1 MTEPGQPT
9 GLPVEVGDGF
19 PDRMWNYQDFPLGED
34 RSADDPSSTGLVD
47 LSFIRAG
54 LRRSRRVWWSVAA
67 VGFLIGA
74 GLFVHAKPSYQ
85 ATVSILMQNDPNID
99 AYTGM
104 ETDSLVAQEPA
115 VDQLALHNL
124 GMSGSTLHYTATI
137 FSNQVL
143 TISLHAATPD
153 EASREVD
160 AVANAFLKV
169 YAQSVQTQ
177 TAASTIG
184 ESQQLAQAQQAV
196 DSLGKQISQVSAE
209 ASSTAQQKQLK
220 SLEAQ
225 HAAAENALAAL
236 KQTLAYDQ
244 ASAAV
249 TASNMVTESKIIY
262 TSVPTAATSRK
273 KTAIEYV
280 GGGLFGGL
288 VIGMA
293 IVMIRALL
301 SDRLYRR
308 DDVAVAL
315 SAPVR
320 MSVLSAGS
328 SGKRLWL
335 SLGGRGQAS
344 RQEADVT
351 RVANYLRGS
360 VPGDSRGPASLAVV
374 AVDDPSLV
382 AAAIEEL
389 ASSYAREGKRV
400 AVADLAAGAL
410 ARSLGVSDPGVRMVD
425 VKGTRVIMVLPAS
438 DEMAP
443 IGPRARGTRGQTANN
458 EVASA
463 YSGADVFITMAVLD
477 PAVGADHLAT
487 WAGDAVAVV
496 TAGRSSVARVQ
507 AVGEMIRDAGTHL
520 ASGILLGADKDDES
534 FGLVKA

>member
-19 PDRMWNYQDFPLGED
+19 PDRLWNYEDFPRGED
-34 RSADDPSSTGLVD
+34 RSADDLSSTGLVD

-54 LRRSRRVWWSVAA
+54 LRRSRRVWWAVAA

-74 GLFVHAKPSYQ
+74 GLFVHTKPSYQ

-115 VDQLALHNL
+115 VAQLALQNL

-177 TAASTIG
+177 TAASTTG
-184 ESQQLAQAQQAV
+184 ESQQLVQAQQTV

-209 ASSTAQQKQLK
+209 TSSTAQEKQLK
-220 SLEAQ
+220 GLEAK
-225 HAAAENALAAL
+225 HTSAMNALAAL

-244 ASAAV
+244 ANAAI
-249 TASNMVTESKIIY
+249 TASNMVTKSKIIY

-293 IVMIRALL
+293 IVMVRTLV
-301 SDRLYRR
+301 SNRLYRR

-328 SGKRLWL
+328 SGKRL
-335 SLGGRGQAS
+335 SLGGRGQAAK
-344 RQEADVT
+344 RQADVA
-351 RVANYLRGS
+351 RVADYLRGS
-360 VPGDSRGPASLAVV
+360 VPGNPRGPASLAVV
-374 AVDDPSLV
+374 TVDDPSLV
-382 AAAIEEL
+382 VAAIEEL
-389 ASSYAREGKRV
+389 ASSYALDGKRV
-400 AVADLAAGAL
+400 ALADLAAGAL

-425 VKGTRVIMVLPAS
+425 VKGTRVIVVLPAS
-438 DEMAP
+438 EEVAP
-443 IGPRARGTRGQTANN
+443 IGPRARGTGDQTANDAV
-458 EVASA
+458 ESA

-496 TAGRSSVARVQ
+496 TAGRSSVGKVQ
-507 AVGEMIRDAGTHL
+507 AVGEMIRDGGTHL